1 MRKIKKLSPDII
13 KKIIEEEK
21 RNIQATIN
29 KNKELEKRKLLES
42 LRLLKKVVEKEKK
55 LNESNKTLKTMKR
68 KIIKRLK
75 K

>member
-1 MRKIKKLSPDII
+1 MRKIKKLSPNII

-55 LNESNKTLKTMKR
+55 LNESNKSLKTMKR

>member
-1 MRKIKKLSPDII
+1 MRKIKKLSPNII